1 VLDADGKEDYGQ
13 ERILAAARQRMRLP
27 PARLCDE
34 LIAEVRAFSGG
45 AEFDDVCLLG
55 MEVKP

>member
-1 VLDADGKEDYGQ
+1 LDAGRKEDYCQ
-13 ERILAAARQRMRLP
+13 ERLLAAARQRMRLP

-34 LIAEVRAFSGG
+34 LIAEVRAFLGA
-45 AEFDDVCLLG
+45 AEFDDDVCVLG

>member
-1 VLDADGKEDYGQ
+1 MDAGGEEEYGQ
-13 ERILAAARQRMRLP
+13 ERLLAAARQHMRLP

-34 LIAEVRAFSGG
+34 LIAEVRAFSGA
-45 AEFDDVCLLG
+45 AEFEDDVCLLG